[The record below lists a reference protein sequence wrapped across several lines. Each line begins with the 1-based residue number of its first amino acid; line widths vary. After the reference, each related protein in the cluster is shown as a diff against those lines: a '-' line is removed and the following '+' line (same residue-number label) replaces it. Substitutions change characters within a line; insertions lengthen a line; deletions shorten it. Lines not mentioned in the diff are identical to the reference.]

1 MERLTVEDGKREKE
15 TEQDISRRERL
26 VAEREEIGARDR

>member
-1 MERLTVEDGKREKE
+1 MERLTVEDGKREKKE

-26 VAEREEIGARDR
+26 VAEREEIG

>member
-1 MERLTVEDGKREKE
+1 MERLTVEDGQREKKE

-26 VAEREEIGARDR
+26 VAEREEIG